1 MPSILIRAYAVN
13 DRDKEPRLVFVIE
26 DLRLAHAEDQI
37 AEVEFVAVRIQIAVV
52 GIFAAHTVL
61 VDAKVAVEA
70 DDRELADVKFK

>member
-52 GIFAAHTVL
+52 GIFAAPTVL

-70 DDRELADVKFK
+70 DDRERADVKFK